1 MQVNKYAGFEHP
13 VKKWA
18 KRLGLLAGGAVAGF
32 ALAIALV
39 RATQPEPEK
48 TPEEDPY
55 AGLEKTF
62 QRLPEHEALVAKILG
77 FASLKSNIR
86 VYLDTYNPG
95 LCGRADTRLR
105 TIILSE
111 TCSKPLRVKGQHNW
125 FTVGILG
132 HEIGH
137 ILNGHGIDPGLEQS
151 PDTPDWQ
158 QFEADAFAE
167 WAMIKLGATA
177 EEARNNRPMNGVT
190 AEK

>member
-1 MQVNKYAGFEHP
+1 MRNKYARTERP
-13 VKKWA
+13 LKKWTT
-18 KRLGLLAGGAVAGF
+18 RFGLIASGAVCGF

-48 TPEEDPY
+48 PAERDPY

-62 QRLPEHEALVAKILG
+62 QRLPEHEALVGEILG

-111 TCSKPLRVKGQHNW
+111 TCSKPLRVKGRHNW

-137 ILNGHGIDPGLEQS
+137 ILSGHGIDPGLERS

-158 QFEADAFAE
+158 QSEADAFAE
-167 WAMIKLGATA
+167 WAMTKLGATP
-177 EEARNNRPMNGVT
+177 EEARNNRPMNGIT
-190 AEK
+190 GNK